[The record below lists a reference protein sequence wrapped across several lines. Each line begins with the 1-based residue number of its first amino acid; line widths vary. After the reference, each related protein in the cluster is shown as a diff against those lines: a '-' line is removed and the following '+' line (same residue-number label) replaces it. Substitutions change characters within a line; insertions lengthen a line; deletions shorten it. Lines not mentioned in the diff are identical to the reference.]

1 MALEQ
6 EFYRAMAHR
15 VRELAGRADPF
26 IRRRLLALAER
37 YEAKDGKPAPLSRSP
52 SVRCRRCASSRR
64 PRQYPCLARPEGPP
78 RPWRLERVCHLAR
91 RRP

>member
-6 EFYRAMAHR
+6 EFYWAMAHR

-37 YEAKDGKPAPLSRSP
+37 YEAKGWKAPPVSRSAGHP
-52 SVRCRRCASSRR
+52 SPPLRIVSPAAAI
-64 PRQYPCLARPEGPP
+64 PRSGEA
-78 RPWRLERVCHLAR
+78 
-91 RRP
+91 

>member
-26 IRRRLLALAER
+26 VRRRLLALAQR
-37 YEAKDGKPAPLSRSP
+37 YEAKGGKPSPVSP
-52 SVRCRRCASSRR
+52 SSER
-64 PRQYPCLARPEGPP
+64 PLPP
-78 RPWRLERVCHLAR
+78 LRLVPPATAIPGSGEA
-91 RRP
+91 

>member
-37 YEAKDGKPAPLSRSP
+37 YEAKGDKPSPVSRSAQRP
-52 SVRCRRCASSRR
+52 S
-64 PRQYPCLARPEGPP
+64 PPP
-78 RPWRLERVCHLAR
+78 RIVPPATAIPGSGEA
-91 RRP
+91 